1 MSGRSIERNV
11 HDFQPQPKALTEEE
25 KEKLMKESVLE
36 GLRVMDKYF
45 EKIEVSI
52 SDSEDEESE
61 KR

>member
-1 MSGRSIERNV
+1 MPS
-11 HDFQPQPKALTEEE
+11 EEE
-25 KEKLMKESVLE
+25 KERLLKESVLE